1 MNGSAVRVD
10 GGNAFLHMEPY
21 SSMIIV
27 HDDIVNLQPEQADI
41 PATQPREVLEG
52 QHYRH
57 FKGGQYTV
65 LGVAIHSETLEDMV
79 VYRSDA
85 DGQVWVR
92 PKAMFMDK
100 VGEQYRFTLLDD

>member
-1 MNGSAVRVD
+1 
-10 GGNAFLHMEPY
+10 
-21 SSMIIV
+21 MILV
-27 HDDIVNLQPEQADI
+27 NDDIVNDQTEPEAT
-41 PATQPREVLEG
+41 PAEVPRELHEG

-65 LGVAIHSETLEDMV
+65 LGVATHSETLEDMV

-85 DGQVWVR
+85 DGSVWVR

-100 VGEQYRFTLLDD
+100 VGDGYRFTLLDD